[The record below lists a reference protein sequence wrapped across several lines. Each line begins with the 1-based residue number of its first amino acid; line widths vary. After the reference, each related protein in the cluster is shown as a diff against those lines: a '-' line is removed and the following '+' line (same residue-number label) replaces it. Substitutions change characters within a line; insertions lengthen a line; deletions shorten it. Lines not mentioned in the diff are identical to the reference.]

1 MKKRLSFILSLFMVL
16 LLVACADDSFGH
28 ETYTKTK
35 DYDKIFDLTE
45 IRYDESAFELFP
57 QNVDDL
63 QVADFYCEWELGVVG
78 SAKVEMILSIHY
90 QQMDFDNEISRIK
103 ALGNG
108 SIKYDD
114 TNFKFPAYVS
124 VLGYMNTNYY
134 ALVDETNTTI
144 HYVLLQLIN
153 DEDIDINQDFLPN
166 NYGELGEIED
176 ISYNIYE

>member
-1 MKKRLSFILSLFMVL
+1 MKKVFSVILSLFMAL

-28 ETYTKTK
+28 EIYTKTR

-45 IRYDESAFELFP
+45 IRYNASAFELFP
-57 QNVDDL
+57 QNVDGL
-63 QVADFYCEWELGVVG
+63 QVADFYCEWELGFIG
-78 SAKVEMILSIHY
+78 SAKVEILLSVNY
-90 QQMDFDNEISRIK
+90 QQVDFDNEISRIK

-108 SIKYDD
+108 RINYDD
-114 TNFKFPAYVS
+114 RNFKFPAYVS

-134 ALVDETNTTI
+134 ALIDENNTMI

-166 NYGELGEIED
+166 NYGELGEVED